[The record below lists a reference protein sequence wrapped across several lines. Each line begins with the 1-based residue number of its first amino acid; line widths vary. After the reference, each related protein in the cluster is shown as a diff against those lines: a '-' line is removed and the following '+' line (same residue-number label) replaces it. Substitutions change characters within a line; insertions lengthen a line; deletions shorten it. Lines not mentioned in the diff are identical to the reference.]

1 MKAYDSVRQDFLLAI
16 LRTIGF
22 FFFLWLIGLVNVSL
36 LLDFRSLS
44 MNNFTTSL
52 LVVEG

>member
-16 LRTIGF
+16 LRTLA
-22 FFFLWLIGLVNVSL
+22 FFFLCLIGLVNVSL